1 MPVPSVENRGEPWFD
16 DGNIILVT
24 EENPTAFKVH
34 RGVLARHSEIFQ
46 GMFEMPQ
53 PELQPEAADDMV
65 DGCQVVTMYDPPL
78 ALSDLVKALYDGPTF
93 DTQNISDFFYLA
105 GLLRLATK
113 YFINHL
119 RTACILHLSQTW
131 AYTLKGHDEM
141 VDIAVNTAP
150 IDKMTYPYVHPLHVL
165 NLARETNIRLAVPS
179 ALYFLSLYRFD
190 DILRADHLKL
200 LVDHPSRPS
209 SSLSPDDMRNY
220 TLLFQWRIELN
231 QDFIRRVCGQR
242 APAAG
247 CINKNCPRNF
257 VKLQTRLS
265 TSWMVRTALLHHV
278 LQVIKEVKEDSTN
291 YCSRCRL
298 AFQQDAEAFR
308 QEAWNSMPL
317 VLGFPPWA
325 ELIKAELDNTI
336 T

>member
-1 MPVPSVENRGEPWFD
+1 MTVPSIENRGEPWFD

-24 EENPTAFKVH
+24 QEKPTAFKVH

-46 GMFEMPQ
+46 SMFEMPQ
-53 PELQPEAADDMV
+53 PELQPEAANDMV

-78 ALSDLVKALYDGPTF
+78 ELSDLVKALYDGPLF
-93 DTQNISDFFYLA
+93 DTRNINDFFYLA
-105 GLLRLATK
+105 GLLRLSTK
-113 YFINHL
+113 YFINHI

-141 VDIAVNTAP
+141 VEIAINTSS

-165 NLARETNIRLAVPS
+165 NLARETNVRLAVPS
-179 ALYFLSLYRFD
+179 ALYFLSLYRFE
-190 DILRADHLKL
+190 DILRADHPKL

-209 SSLSPDDMRNY
+209 SSLSLDDMSNY
-220 TLLFQWRIELN
+220 TLLLQWRIELTL
-231 QDFIRRVCGQR
+231 DFIRRVCGQR
-242 APAAG
+242 VASPG
-247 CINKNCPRNF
+247 CVSKGCARNF
-257 VKLQTRLS
+257 TRLTS
-265 TSWMVRTALLHHV
+265 RLSHSWMMRTALLHYV
-278 LQVIKEVKEDSTN
+278 LQIIREVNEDSAS
-291 YCSRCRL
+291 YCSKCRL

-317 VLGFPPWA
+317 VLGLPPWD

-336 T
+336 A

>member
-1 MPVPSVENRGEPWFD
+1 
-16 DGNIILVT
+16 
-24 EENPTAFKVH
+24 
-34 RGVLARHSEIFQ
+34 
-46 GMFEMPQ
+46 
-53 PELQPEAADDMV
+53 
-65 DGCQVVTMYDPPL
+65 
-78 ALSDLVKALYDGPTF
+78 
-93 DTQNISDFFYLA
+93 
-105 GLLRLATK
+105 
-113 YFINHL
+113 
-119 RTACILHLSQTW
+119 
-131 AYTLKGHDEM
+131 M
-141 VDIAVNTAP
+141 VDIAVNTTT

-165 NLARETNIRLAVPS
+165 NLARETNIRLVAPS

-190 DILRADHLKL
+190 DILRADHPKL

-220 TLLFQWRIELN
+220 TLLFQWRIELI

-242 APAAG
+242 APAPG

-257 VKLQTRLS
+257 VKLHSRLS
-265 TSWMVRTALLHHV
+265 TSWMMRTALLHHV
-278 LQVIKEVKEDSTN
+278 VQVVKEVKEDSTN

-308 QEAWNSMPL
+308 QEAWDSMPL
-317 VLGFPPWA
+317 VLGFPPWD